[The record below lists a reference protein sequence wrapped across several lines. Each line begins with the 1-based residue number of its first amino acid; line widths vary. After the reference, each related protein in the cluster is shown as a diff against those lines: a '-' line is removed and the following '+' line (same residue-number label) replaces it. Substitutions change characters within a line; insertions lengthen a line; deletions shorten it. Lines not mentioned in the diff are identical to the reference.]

1 MKPNEASQYKRLSE
15 VQHVLARSGMYLG
28 STINTEREAFI
39 VENGKMVCK
48 TVEYNPAL
56 VKMFDEIISNSADE
70 SIRSGNVKNIWVTVE
85 DGIIS
90 VKDDGGIPV
99 VKHPEYGI
107 YVPELLF
114 GELRSGSN
122 FDDDNRVT
130 AGMNGLGSVLTN
142 IFSKMFKVET
152 SDRKHKFVQVYS
164 ENMSEKTEPEI
175 VASKEH
181 GTTITFLPDYERL
194 GCSMTE
200 SNLKMIERRCYDI
213 AAVFKN
219 VNVYFNGNKISIK
232 SFDDFSTL
240 FVGNKQRVEESDSN
254 WQVVVSSS
262 LDDDSFRHVSYVNGI
277 DTFNGGSHV
286 NYIADQIVGAV
297 RDHVKKKHKID
308 VKPNIIRQCL
318 FLFITAKI
326 NAPMF
331 TSQTKEQLIN
341 DPKTFDNPIKLSQKF
356 IKKVL
361 DSDIVEKV
369 IDWAESEKRKAELAE
384 LRKVNKET
392 SKASLKHILKFED
405 AATKDR
411 SKAILYFTEGDSAA
425 ATLKAARKANP
436 NIGVFALR
444 GKVLNVRKVKQSKI
458 LDNEEIKN
466 ILAVTGLQLGKK
478 VIKSDLYF
486 QQFAIASDADADG
499 AHICSLLI
507 NMFGVLWKEVLLN
520 GLVYRLNTPILV
532 AKTGKQTL
540 EFFSIQ
546 EYEDWAKDH
555 PKHTV
560 KYYKGLG
567 GWSTSDF
574 ERFLTDPKYLA
585 QIVVDEEDL
594 ELLDLIFNSSR
605 ANDRKEWLV
614 SDEV

>member
-1 MKPNEASQYKRLSE
+1 MTTNDVSQYKRLSE
-15 VQHVLARSGMYLG
+15 VAHVLCRSGVYLG
-28 STINTEREAFI
+28 SIINTEREVFV

-70 SIRSGNVKNIWVTVE
+70 SIRSGNVKNIWITVE
-85 DGIIS
+85 NGTIS

-99 VKHPEYGI
+99 VKHPEYQI
-107 YVPELLF
+107 YIPELLF

-152 SDRKHKFVQVYS
+152 ADSKRKFVQFYA
-164 ENMSEKTEPEI
+164 ENMSETTVPEI
-175 VASKEH
+175 SVTKEH

-194 GCSMTE
+194 GCTMTE

-219 VNVYFNGNKISIK
+219 VNVYFNGNKISVK
-232 SFDDFSTL
+232 SFNDFSTL
-240 FVGNKQRVEESDSN
+240 FVGDKQCVEESDSN
-254 WQVVVSSS
+254 WQIVVSSS
-262 LDDDSFRHVSYVNGI
+262 LDDDAFRHISYVNGI
-277 DTFNGGSHV
+277 DTFNGGGHV

-297 RDHVKKKHKID
+297 RDYVKKKHKID

-318 FLFITAKI
+318 FLFISTKI

-444 GKVLNVRKVKQSKI
+444 GKVLNVRKVKQSRV

-466 ILAVTGLQLGKK
+466 ILAVTGLQLGKN

-486 QQFAIASDADADG
+486 QQFAIASDADCIEGTAKVLTESGPKAIEDVEYNDMLLTHNG
-499 AHICSLLI
+499 HYKPVVNIVCKESNEYISLKINGKSIKFTPNHRLFVMRGGKIIESTVSEITKDDLVLI
-507 NMFGVLWKEVLLN
+507 K
-520 GLVYRLNTPILV
+520 
-532 AKTGKQTL
+532 K
-540 EFFSIQ
+540 
-546 EYEDWAKDH
+546 
-555 PKHTV
+555 
-560 KYYKGLG
+560 
-567 GWSTSDF
+567 
-574 ERFLTDPKYLA
+574 
-585 QIVVDEEDL
+585 
-594 ELLDLIFNSSR
+594 
-605 ANDRKEWLV
+605 
-614 SDEV
+614 